1 MNVGGCL
8 DHRGMIP
15 FRLSARVQ
23 PRAHGASPTARAGPV
38 TAAAPVAPAAVRDDP
53 SAIEAPWRVSQRSAS
68 GVIEV
73 ENMSAAA
80 LHAVRFSLAG
90 DGLLGLSL
98 PRTVLPGER
107 LRVALRGTRAEAASD
122 AADSLLVLRWFQPD
136 GRELLWPVSLL

>member
-1 MNVGGCL
+1 
-8 DHRGMIP
+8 MIP

-23 PRAHGASPTARAGPV
+23 PRARGSSPTARAGPV
-38 TAAAPVAPAAVRDDP
+38 IAAAPAAPAAPAAVRDDP
-53 SAIEAPWRVSQRSAS
+53 SAIEAPWRVSKRSAS

-80 LHAVRFSLAG
+80 LHAVCFSLAG